1 MFIVEK
7 NILFTILASLK
18 MENRTQNTNKKSQ
31 ETKKIWVPCARI
43 GTLVGTAFAWLDA
56 LPTKLKKMDCY
67 LD

>member
-1 MFIVEK
+1 
-7 NILFTILASLK
+7 

-43 GTLVGTAFAWLDA
+43 GTSVGTAFAWLDA